1 MTTSDSTT
9 RATDDIRLVDG
20 PDDALAARLDEEL
33 AEFNFEATGIR
44 DARDFAAALHDEGG
58 ALMAGVQGWTWG
70 ATCWVERLWVREDAR
85 HRGLGRRLLM
95 AVESEARARGC
106 GQLALTTHSF
116 QAPELL
122 SAARIRN
129 GGRARRL
136 SVGACEPAPAQAP
149 ALDELPSCPPR

>member
-20 PDDALAARLDEEL
+20 PDDALAARLDAEL
-33 AEFNFEATGIR
+33 AEFNFDATGIR
-44 DARDFAAALHDEGG
+44 DAREFAAALHDEGG

-85 HRGLGRRLLM
+85 HRGLGRRLLI
-95 AVESEARARGC
+95 AIESEARARGC

-116 QAPELL
+116 QAPGFYQRLGLDTVGELADYPVGHASL
-122 SAARIRN
+122 LMRK
-129 GGRARRL
+129 RL
-136 SVGACEPAPAQAP
+136 
-149 ALDELPSCPPR
+149 R

>member
-9 RATDDIRLVDG
+9 MATDDIRLVDG
-20 PDDALAARLDEEL
+20 PDDALAARLDAEL
-33 AEFNFEATGIR
+33 AEFNFDATGIR
-44 DARDFAAALHDEGG
+44 DAREFAAALHDEGG

-85 HRGLGRRLLM
+85 QHGLGRRLLI

-116 QAPELL
+116 QAPGFYQRLGFETVGELADYPVGHASL
-122 SAARIRN
+122 LMRK
-129 GGRARRL
+129 RL
-136 SVGACEPAPAQAP
+136 
-149 ALDELPSCPPR
+149 R

>member
-1 MTTSDSTT
+1 MTSA
-9 RATDDIRLVDG
+9 ATDAIRLTDE
-20 PDDALAARLDEEL
+20 PDDALAARLD
-33 AEFNFEATGIR
+33 AEIAAFNFEATGIR

-85 HRGLGRRLLM
+85 HRGLGRRLII

-116 QAPELL
+116 QAPEFY
-122 SAARIRN
+122 
-129 GGRARRL
+129 RRL
-136 SVGACEPAPAQAP
+136 GFETVAELADYPVGHAN
-149 ALDELPSCPPR
+149 LLLRKRLS

>member
-20 PDDALAARLDEEL
+20 PDDALAARLDAEL
-33 AEFNFEATGIR
+33 AELNFDATGIR

-70 ATCWVERLWVREDAR
+70 ATCWVERLWVHADAR
-85 HRGLGRRLLM
+85 HRGLGRRWVHADARPRGLGRRLIM

-116 QAPELL
+116 QAPDFY
-122 SAARIRN
+122 
-129 GGRARRL
+129 RR
-136 SVGACEPAPAQAP
+136 
-149 ALDELPSCPPR
+149 

>member
-1 MTTSDSTT
+1 MTTSDATT
-9 RATDDIRLVDG
+9 RATDDIQLVDG

-33 AEFNFEATGIR
+33 DESNFDATGIR
-44 DARDFAAALHDEGG
+44 DARDFAVALHDEGG

-70 ATCWVERLWVREDAR
+70 ATCSVERLWVREDAR

-116 QAPELL
+116 QAPEFY
-122 SAARIRN
+122 
-129 GGRARRL
+129 RRL
-136 SVGACEPAPAQAP
+136 GFETVG
-149 ALDELPSCPPR
+149 ELADYPLGHASLLLRKQLRQTPSCPPR

>member
-1 MTTSDSTT
+1 MTTSDATT
-9 RATDDIRLVDG
+9 RATDDIQLVDG

-33 AEFNFEATGIR
+33 AEFNFDATGIR
-44 DARDFAAALHDEGG
+44 DARDFAVALHDEGG

-70 ATCWVERLWVREDAR
+70 ATCWVERLWVREHAR

-116 QAPELL
+116 QAPEFY
-122 SAARIRN
+122 
-129 GGRARRL
+129 RRL
-136 SVGACEPAPAQAP
+136 GFETVG
-149 ALDELPSCPPR
+149 ELADYPLGHASLLLRKQLRQTPSCPPR

>member
-44 DARDFAAALHDEGG
+44 DAREFAAALHDDRG

-70 ATCWVERLWVREDAR
+70 ATCWVERLWVREDTR

-116 QAPELL
+116 QAP
-122 SAARIRN
+122 
-129 GGRARRL
+129 GFYRRL
-136 SVGACEPAPAQAP
+136 GFDSVG
-149 ALDELPSCPPR
+149 ELADYPVGHASLLLRKRLRSSS

>member
-44 DARDFAAALHDEGG
+44 DAREFAAALHDDRG
-58 ALMAGVQGWTWG
+58 ARTAWRAGVDVG
-70 ATCWVERLWVREDAR
+70 ATCWVERLWVREDTR

-116 QAPELL
+116 QAP
-122 SAARIRN
+122 
-129 GGRARRL
+129 GFYRRL
-136 SVGACEPAPAQAP
+136 GFDSVG
-149 ALDELPSCPPR
+149 ELADYPVGHASLLLRKRLRSSS

>member
-1 MTTSDSTT
+1 MTTSESTT
-9 RATDDIRLVDG
+9 WAADEIRLVEG

-33 AEFNFEATGIR
+33 AEVNFEATGIR

-58 ALMAGVQGWTWG
+58 ALLAGVQGWTWG

-95 AVESEARARGC
+95 AVESEAQARGC

-116 QAPELL
+116 QAPEFY
-122 SAARIRN
+122 
-129 GGRARRL
+129 RRL
-136 SVGACEPAPAQAP
+136 GFETVG
-149 ALDELPSCPPR
+149 ELADYPLGHASLLLCKRLR